1 MARERRGKAQAEH
14 TEATLDPGR
23 PLASAE
29 LPSSR
34 FLAVYEIGKQLLE
47 QREPAQVLATI
58 HAAILQHLAPDHACV
73 LGVEKDG
80 ALRPVLSHA
89 LDLSGPQAQ
98 WPISS
103 TVVQRVLADGLAV
116 LASDVRQDAKFSG
129 SGSIQRFRIRSVMCV
144 PLGKPARGVL
154 YVDNRSERP
163 FKPEDLEFL
172 TAVSRYAALVFE
184 RSLEHAQTS
193 EALAR
198 SGDEVEALRSE
209 LLRHEIVGA
218 SKALLDAFDALSR
231 FARSGARV
239 MIRGETGT
247 GKELFARAYAAA
259 SGRLAR
265 AYVPVTIPA
274 LSPGLVE
281 SELFGHVRGAFT
293 EATRDKKGRLEV
305 AHGGVLFLDEVGDI
319 EPNLQTKLLRFLDSG
334 ELYRVGDTQPRRV
347 DALVVSA
354 TNRPLEKD
362 VADGRFRADLLA
374 RLGHAVRLPPLRER
388 LEDVPLLV
396 EHFLRRFDRG
406 TPPKRFAPETLEIL
420 MRHSWPFNVR
430 ELQQVVE
437 RTTCLVDR
445 DAAAARR
452 RRRSGAEPHP
462 EGAGL
467 HEGQQAQGD
476 RAAEGLARDV
486 LPAARGV
493 RPAQE
498 GRARRRLG
506 AFVRSSTGVRQ
517 SNAAPYTPAIVLKHL
532 RPRAVVPARHPACSM
547 RRARGG

>member
-1 MARERRGKAQAEH
+1 MAKERRGRAEAEH
-14 TEATLDPGR
+14 TEATLDPGA
-23 PLASAE
+23 PLAQAE
-29 LPSSR
+29 LPASR
-34 FLAVYEIGKQLLE
+34 FLAVYQIGKELLE
-47 QREPAQVLATI
+47 QREPARVLATI
-58 HAAILQHLAPDHACV
+58 HGAILKYLAPDHACV
-73 LGVEKDG
+73 LAVERDG
-80 ALRPVLSHA
+80 ALRPVLCHA
-89 LDLSGPQAQ
+89 LDLSGARER

-103 TVVQRVLADGLAV
+103 TVVQRVLGDGLAV
-116 LASDVRQDAKFSG
+116 LASDVSQDARLSG
-129 SGSIQRFRIRSVMCV
+129 AGSIQRFRIRSVMCV
-144 PLGKPARGVL
+144 PLGKPPRGVL

-163 FKPEDLEFL
+163 FKAQDLEFL

-198 SGDEVEALRSE
+198 SGDEVDALRSE
-209 LLRHEIVGA
+209 LTRHEIVG
-218 SKALLDAFDALSR
+218 SSRALLDAFDALTR

-274 LSPGLVE
+274 LAPSLVE

-319 EPNLQTKLLRFLDSG
+319 EASLQTKLLRFLDSG
-334 ELYRVGDTQPRRV
+334 ELYRVGDTEPRRV

-354 TNRPLEKD
+354 TNRPIEKD

-374 RLGHAVRLPPLRER
+374 RLGHLVRVPPLRER
-388 LEDVPLLV
+388 LEDVPPLV

-406 TPPKRFAPETLEIL
+406 PRPRRFAPETLEL
-420 MRHSWPFNVR
+420 LARHSWPFNVR

-437 RTTCLVDR
+437 RTVCLVDR
-445 DAAAARR
+445 DVFLPEDLPEYVRREAASRPSA
-452 RRRSGAEPHP
+452 
-462 EGAGL
+462 GAGADDGPPKSL
-467 HEGQQAQGD
+467 
-476 RAAEGLARDV
+476 RAIVDEAERNHILKALAFTKGNKRKAIELLKV
-486 LPAARGV
+486 SP
-493 RPAQE
+493 E
-498 GRARRRLG
+498 TFYRRLEEFG
-506 AFVRSSTGVRQ
+506 LHRKDEPGDA
-517 SNAAPYTPAIVLKHL
+517 
-532 RPRAVVPARHPACSM
+532 
-547 RRARGG
+547 